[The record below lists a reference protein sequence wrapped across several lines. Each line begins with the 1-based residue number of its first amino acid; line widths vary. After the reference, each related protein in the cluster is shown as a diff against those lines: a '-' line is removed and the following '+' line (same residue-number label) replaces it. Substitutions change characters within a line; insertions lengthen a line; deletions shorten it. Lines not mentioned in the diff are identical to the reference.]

1 MDAHVAQAQSLFSA
15 ARDSFKHL
23 EYFYFH
29 NCLYEGVWREN
40 ARRWGDQLQTHD
52 ILRTY
57 GSDYKCLFWAMP
69 ACPPMRFRTAA
80 VPLSIGT
87 KNQAKFGF
95 SVPGHNGQ
103 QVSG

>member
-1 MDAHVAQAQSLFSA
+1 MKAFGVRTRAVGAISCKRMIFCAPMA
-15 ARDSFKHL
+15 AII
-23 EYFYFH
+23 
-29 NCLYEGVWREN
+29 N
-40 ARRWGDQLQTHD
+40 A
-52 ILRTY
+52 
-57 GSDYKCLFWAMP
+57 CFWAMP